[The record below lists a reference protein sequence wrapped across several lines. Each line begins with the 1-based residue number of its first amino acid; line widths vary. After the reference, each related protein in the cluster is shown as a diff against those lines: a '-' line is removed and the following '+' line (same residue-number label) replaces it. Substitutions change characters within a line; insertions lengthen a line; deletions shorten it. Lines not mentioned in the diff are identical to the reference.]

1 MRIQKIAHKNIPEH
15 HNRKQGNVK
24 RKEKKRKHCSNTL
37 RVFTTYE
44 VRP

>member
-24 RKEKKRKHCSNTL
+24 RKEKKKKTL
-37 RVFTTYE
+37 QQHTEGIYYI
-44 VRP
+44 